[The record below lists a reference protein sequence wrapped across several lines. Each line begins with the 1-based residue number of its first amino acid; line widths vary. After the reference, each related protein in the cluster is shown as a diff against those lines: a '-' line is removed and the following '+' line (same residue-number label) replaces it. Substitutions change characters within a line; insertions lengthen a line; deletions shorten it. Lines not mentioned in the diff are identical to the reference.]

1 MEISLI
7 LAWNQ
12 PGLPKFKASARPE
25 FRRFFFFTFV
35 FVVQY
40 PQMNVF
46 TRQLNALLSAVS
58 TDVAIDLGTAN
69 TLVYVKGKGIVLNEP
84 TIVAINKKT
93 GQLVA
98 VGNEAKTMQGRTPGH
113 IDVVRPL
120 VDGVISDFEVAE
132 EMLAYL
138 IGKVRNEMRSLVAPR
153 MLIGVPSGITNVEM
167 RAAQDAAKNAG
178 ARDVFLIEEPVAAAI
193 GAKLPISKAVGSM
206 IIDIGGGTTD
216 IAVISLNGLVVSRNL
231 RVAGDH
237 LNSSIMSYIRD
248 QFKVHVGEK
257 TAEDAKIALASISH
271 SDSGKELVARGRDVV
286 TGLPREVVIT
296 DADVRDAVAGQVDTI
311 VETVKNVLEVT
322 PPEVMADVMQRGIHL
337 SGGGALIPGLAPLL
351 EHALQVPVIVVP
363 DPLRAVIR
371 GAGIVI
377 EDIDNYKEILID
389 HEGTIATQL

>member
-1 MEISLI
+1 
-7 LAWNQ
+7 
-12 PGLPKFKASARPE
+12 
-25 FRRFFFFTFV
+25 
-35 FVVQY
+35 
-40 PQMNVF
+40 MNVF
-46 TRQLNALLSAVS
+46 KRHFNNLLSSVS
-58 TDVAIDLGTAN
+58 TDIAIDLGTAN

-98 VGNEAKTMQGRTPGH
+98 VGNEAKAMLGRTPSH
-113 IDVVRPL
+113 IDVIRPL
-120 VDGVISDFEVAE
+120 VDGVISDFEVTE

-138 IGKVRNEMRSLVAPR
+138 INKVRSEMRSWIAPR

-167 RAAQDAAKNAG
+167 RAARDAAKNAG
-178 ARDVFLIEEPVAAAI
+178 SRDVFLVEEPVAAAI

-216 IAVISLNGLVVSRNL
+216 IAVLSLNGLVVSRNL

-257 TAEDAKIALASISH
+257 TAEDAKIALASISE
-271 SDSGKELVARGRDVV
+271 SESGKELVARGRDVV

-296 DADVRDAVAGQVDTI
+296 DSDVRDAVASQVDMI
-311 VETVKNVLEVT
+311 VETVKNVLET
-322 PPEVMADVMQRGIHL
+322 IPPEVMSDIMQRGIHL
-337 SGGGALIPGLAPLL
+337 SGGGALIPGLATLL
-351 EHALQVPVIVVP
+351 ERSLLLPVIVVP

-371 GAGIVI
+371 GAGIII
-377 EDIDNYKEILID
+377 ENLDDYQEILID
-389 HEGTIATQL
+389 HEGAIATQV